1 MYTIYIRE
9 YTCMFLS
16 FWTFCYPSNGRVQI
30 FVTQICIHSYKL
42 RNCTRKN
49 CRLGSCIWTPTCWTE
64 VSMHTEGPVT
74 GQLHQTLPSLSSVLQ
89 QTFSWYQKSTFL
101 SMLNHAALPKIN
113 FKILVQMQPPPHV
126 KNISSYC
133 FPPNTKF
140 SPNSHLLSLLHTPN
154 SPFSISLPTSLF
166 QGSTLLLA

>member
-113 FKILVQMQPPPHV
+113 FKILVQMQPPPPTWKIFRHIV
-126 KNISSYC
+126 SLQ
-133 FPPNTKF
+133 TQ
-140 SPNSHLLSLLHTPN
+140 NSALILTFFLCCILLTV
-154 SPFSISLPTSLF
+154 LF
-166 QGSTLLLA
+166 QSPYLLRFSKVLPCC